1 MPQASTVYSHMSSSA
16 PTVSVIIPCR
26 NEVRTIAQVLRD
38 LDGQTFSDGFEVV
51 VADGMSTDGTRELL
65 AELQQA
71 TWDFE
76 LRVVDNPAQII
87 PSALNRA
94 VEASRGTYIVRVD
107 GHSRIGPTFLTEIVH
122 PLRSGMADVVGP
134 QIELIPGSAT
144 PLAQAIAVCSG
155 SALGTGGTASRR
167 TLTAPVDVSHAVM
180 SCYRREV
187 WERNGGYD
195 EALLSN
201 EDFDFDIRAH
211 RAGARILAL
220 PSPVFKLVAR
230 ATLGALAQQRWR
242 YGWWKGAV
250 LHKMPSSL
258 HARQIVPVVALLA
271 ACVLTVAVILGV
283 ASITTLLW
291 CTAVYCGVAI
301 MTALAEAKRYPT
313 ATSLVVATLSAPVI
327 FAIIHGVWAC
337 GVCAGLVV
345 NPRR

>member
-1 MPQASTVYSHMSSSA
+1 MPLSA
-16 PTVSVIIPCR
+16 PAVSVIIACR
-26 NEVRTIAQVLRD
+26 NEVRTITQVLRD
-38 LDGQTFSDGFEVV
+38 LEAQTFPDGFEVV
-51 VADGMSTDGTRELL
+51 IADGMSDDGTRELL
-65 AELQQA
+65 QELVR
-71 TWDFE
+71 TRWKFD
-76 LRVVDNPAQII
+76 LHVIDNPARII

-94 VEASRGTYIVRVD
+94 VSASRGTYIVRVD
-107 GHSRIGPTFLTEIVH
+107 GHSRIGPTFVSEIVH
-122 PLRSGMADVVGP
+122 PLRSGVADVVGP
-134 QIELIPGSAT
+134 QIQLLAGSST
-144 PLAQAIAVCSG
+144 PIAQAIAVCSG
-155 SALGTGGTASRR
+155 SILGTGGTASRR
-167 TLTAPVDVSHAVM
+167 PLTTPTDVSHAVM
-180 SCYRREV
+180 SCYRRDV

-230 ATLGALAQQRWR
+230 ATLSALAQQRWR

-258 HARQIVPVVALLA
+258 HLRQAVPVIALIGVVALA
-271 ACVLTVAVILGV
+271 V
-283 ASITTLLW
+283 ASVLGAVSATVLVW
-291 CTAVYCGVAI
+291 CVAVYCGIAI

-313 ATSLVVATLSAPVI
+313 AASLVVAAIAAPII

>member
-1 MPQASTVYSHMSSSA
+1 MSLSA

-38 LDGQTFSDGFEVV
+38 LDGQTFPDGFEVV
-51 VADGMSTDGTRELL
+51 IADGMSTDGTRALL

-71 TWDFE
+71 KWDFE

-134 QIELIPGSAT
+134 QIALIPGSSA

-180 SCYRREV
+180 SCYRRDV

-201 EDFDFDIRAH
+201 EDFDFDVRAH
-211 RAGARILAL
+211 RQGARILAL

-258 HARQIVPVVALLA
+258 HVRQALPVLALLA
-271 ACVLTVAVILGV
+271 IIGLVVAVTLGALS
-283 ASITTLLW
+283 ASVLVWSAIM
-291 CTAVYCGVAI
+291 YCGISV

-313 ATSLVVATLSAPVI
+313 AQSLIVGMVAAPVI

>member
-1 MPQASTVYSHMSSSA
+1 MSSSA

>member
-1 MPQASTVYSHMSSSA
+1 MSLSA
-16 PTVSVIIPCR
+16 PTVSVIVPCR
-26 NEVRTIAQVLRD
+26 NEVCTIAQVLRD
-38 LDGQTFSDGFEVV
+38 LDAQTYSDSFEVI

-71 TWDFE
+71 KWDFE

-107 GHSRIGPTFLTEIVH
+107 GHSRVGPTFLTEIVH
-122 PLRSGMADVVGP
+122 PLRTGVADVVGP
-134 QIELIPGSAT
+134 QVQLIPGSMS

-167 TLTAPVDVSHAVM
+167 VLTAPVDVSHAVM

-258 HARQIVPVVALLA
+258 HMRQVVPVIALLGA
-271 ACVLTVAVILGV
+271 IALTVAVVLGAV
-283 ASITTLLW
+283 SITALIW
-291 CTAVYCGVAI
+291 SAAVYCGIAI

-313 ATSLVVATLSAPVI
+313 ATSLIVATVTAPII

-337 GVCAGLVV
+337 GVCAGLLV